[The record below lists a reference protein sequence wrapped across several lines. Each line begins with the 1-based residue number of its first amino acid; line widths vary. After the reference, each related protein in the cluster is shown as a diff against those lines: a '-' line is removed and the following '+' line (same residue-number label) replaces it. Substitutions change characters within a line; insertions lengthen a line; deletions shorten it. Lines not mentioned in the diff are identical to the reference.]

1 MYHSTMY
8 YVLCTM
14 YYVPCTVYHS
24 TTLRLT
30 RYLSDLIHR
39 MTGAPAYLDS
49 SDLVDLG
56 KAC

>member
-1 MYHSTMY
+1 MY